1 MVMDGWSSRRAGTS
15 RVGCVARFPQR
26 LVESAYLM
34 ESAERAWGVDVGVA
48 QRRLGRGSCRRACR

>member
-48 QRRLGRGSCRRACR
+48 